1 MKFLQTTIDPKVIN
15 EMNDSIKN
23 VADNMLAKAK
33 ADPATFL
40 QELGHSFIEFSFKL
54 LAALIIYA
62 IGAWVIRRV
71 KKALSRHF
79 LKRGTEKTIAS
90 FTTSLVSIS
99 LTVLLIVITISTLGI
114 NTTSF
119 AALLAAGGMAIGMA
133 LSGTISNFAGGI
145 MILAFKPFKVG
156 DFINAQ
162 GYSGTVQS
170 VSIVNTKI
178 LTTDNR
184 LIVLPNGALSNG
196 NIDNYSAMPL
206 RRVDI
211 EVNVEYG
218 TDADLCME
226 LLRTIIKSD
235 ERIIDSTTP
244 GAQDP
249 FIALMSMNESNISF
263 ITRSWVNAPDYW
275 PVKFDLNKK
284 IYELLPQKGIQFAY
298 PQLNVTIKN

>member
-15 EMNDSIKN
+15 EMNDSIEN

-33 ADPATFL
+33 SDPATFL

-54 LAALIIYA
+54 LAALLIYA
-62 IGAWVIRRV
+62 IGAWIIRRV

-184 LIVLPNGALSNG
+184 LIILPNGALSNG

>member
-1 MKFLQTTIDPKVIN
+1 MIFLQTTIDPQMIS

-23 VADNMLAKAK
+23 VADNILAKAK

-40 QELGHSFIEFSFKL
+40 QDLGQSFIQFSFKL
-54 LAALIIYA
+54 LAALLIYA
-62 IGAWVIRRV
+62 IGAWVIRRI

-184 LIVLPNGALSNG
+184 QIILPNGALSNG
-196 NIDNYSAMPL
+196 NIDNFSAMPL

-226 LLRTIIKSD
+226 LLKTIIKSD
-235 ERIIDSTTP
+235 ERIIDSSTP

-275 PVKFDLNKK
+275 PVKFDLNKR

>member
-33 ADPATFL
+33 SDPATFL

-54 LAALIIYA
+54 LAALLIYA
-62 IGAWVIRRV
+62 IGAWIIRRV

-184 LIVLPNGALSNG
+184 LIILPNGALSNG

>member
-1 MKFLQTTIDPKVIN
+1 MIFLQTTIDPQVIS

-23 VADNMLAKAK
+23 VADNILAKAK

-40 QELGHSFIEFSFKL
+40 QDLGHSFIQFSFKL
-54 LAALIIYA
+54 LAALLIYA
-62 IGAWVIRRV
+62 IGAWVIRRI

-133 LSGTISNFAGGI
+133 LSGTISNFAGAI

-170 VSIVNTKI
+170 VPIVNTKI

-184 LIVLPNGALSNG
+184 LIILPNGALSNG

-226 LLRTIIKSD
+226 LLKTIIKSD
-235 ERIIDSTTP
+235 ERIIDSSTP

-275 PVKFDLNKK
+275 PVKFDLNKR

>member
-1 MKFLQTTIDPKVIN
+1 
-15 EMNDSIKN
+15 
-23 VADNMLAKAK
+23 
-33 ADPATFL
+33 
-40 QELGHSFIEFSFKL
+40 
-54 LAALIIYA
+54 
-62 IGAWVIRRV
+62 
-71 KKALSRHF
+71 
-79 LKRGTEKTIAS
+79 
-90 FTTSLVSIS
+90 
-99 LTVLLIVITISTLGI
+99 
-114 NTTSF
+114 
-119 AALLAAGGMAIGMA
+119 LAAGGMAIGMA

-184 LIVLPNGALSNG
+184 LIILPNGALSNG